1 MEVCDKCIFWGNI
14 KSHHVIFNPG
24 EFVVRAKMQPQLQCR
39 DILTEAQSLLCNLQE
54 NGMLTQAHLQRVK
67 YDAEHTVGLV
77 YRAILC
83 NKVLDQA
90 ETTSPPGHE
99 EETAH

>member
-1 MEVCDKCIFWGNI
+1 MQRYFNWGT
-14 KSHHVIFNPG
+14 V
-24 EFVVRAKMQPQLQCR
+24 
-39 DILTEAQSLLCNLQE
+39 LLCNLQE

-77 YRAILC
+77 YWAILC

-90 ETTSPPGHE
+90 ETTSPSGHE
-99 EETAH
+99 EEETVH